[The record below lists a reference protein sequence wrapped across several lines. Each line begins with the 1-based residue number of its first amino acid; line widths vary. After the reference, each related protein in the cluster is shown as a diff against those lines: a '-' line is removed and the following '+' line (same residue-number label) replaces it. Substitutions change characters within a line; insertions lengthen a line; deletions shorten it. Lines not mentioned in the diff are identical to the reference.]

1 MVITIGSQKGGAGKS
16 TVAINMALMIASSS
30 KNYKVA
36 LVDTDKQRSCIQTLA
51 KNKRDNLVVYE
62 VQNKP
67 NRTIM
72 ELEEDIVVVDTPP
85 HSHELMHLAA
95 AVSNVVLIPIQP
107 SPLDIRAANDTV
119 KALTV
124 IKAEVNPEL
133 QCCFLLNRLKAGTI
147 LTNELR
153 STVKK
158 LYPFD
163 ILKTNLFDRQL
174 YKQSL
179 ITGQSVME
187 FDKNSPASQEMAEL
201 VVEVLKLVSNR

>member
-62 VQNKP
+62 VQDKP

-72 ELEEDIVVVDTPP
+72 RLEEDIVVVDTPP

-107 SPLDIRAANDTV
+107 SPLDIRAAGDTV
-119 KALTV
+119 KALSI
-124 IKAEVNPEL
+124 IKTEVNPEL

-147 LTNELR
+147 LTKELR
-153 STVKK
+153 STVEK
-158 LYPFD
+158 LYPFSV
-163 ILKTNLFDRQL
+163 LETSLFDRQL

-187 FDKNSPASQEMAEL
+187 FDKNSPAAQEMADL
-201 VVEVLKLVSNR
+201 VVEVLKLVSR